1 METVEDS
8 KVEAGNAPFQDT
20 ITDHNDS
27 THRHSPKTSTQNLR
41 RLVKRIIGTNAMLL
55 AILGAAF
62 VIAAAQT
69 PTNSIDQAQAAVA
82 EAYKSKTLGTLDK
95 QKLISG
101 SLLVVIEHS
110 LGGGK
115 GQFVR
120 KRFKTFAQLDGWLK
134 KRETDEGA
142 PFRQLMPLKK
152 CAKGRCSYNFDGG
165 ILHNQ
170 LYLHD
175 LYYSFRNGRLNVVK
189 LHLLDGD

>member
-1 METVEDS
+1 MGTV
-8 KVEAGNAPFQDT
+8 QD
-20 ITDHNDS
+20 DHNYG
-27 THRHSPKTSTQNLR
+27 TRWHSPKTSAQNSQ
-41 RLVKRIIGTNAMLL
+41 RLLMRIIGTTAMLL
-55 AILGAAF
+55 AVLGAAL
-62 VIAAAQT
+62 VDAAAQT
-69 PTNSIDQAQAAVA
+69 PTNSIDQVQATVA

-95 QKLISG
+95 QRLING
-101 SLLVVIEHS
+101 SVLVVIEHS
-110 LGGGK
+110 LGEGK
-115 GQFVR
+115 GQFAR

-152 CAKGRCSYNFDGG
+152 CARGRCSYNFDGG

>member
-1 METVEDS
+1 
-8 KVEAGNAPFQDT
+8 
-20 ITDHNDS
+20 
-27 THRHSPKTSTQNLR
+27 
-41 RLVKRIIGTNAMLL
+41 MLL
-55 AILGAAF
+55 AMLGAAF
-62 VIAAAQT
+62 AVATAQT
-69 PTNSIDQAQAAVA
+69 PANSIDQIQAALA
-82 EAYKSKTLGTLDK
+82 EAYKSKTLGTLDER
-95 QKLISG
+95 KLING

-110 LGGGK
+110 LGEGK
-115 GQFVR
+115 GQFAR

-152 CAKGRCSYNFDGG
+152 CAKVRCSYNFDGG

-175 LYYSFRNGRLNVVK
+175 LYYSFGNGRLSVVK